1 MQNVE
6 PLPENPTFKT
16 CSTCENKET
25 TAICKAR
32 GTCLHKKIKEFS
44 VSFASFERLV
54 EFADPKRSKAA
65 RKGARTR
72 KKNKKKKK
80 AIEKETARE
89 DASKARAR
97 GRTQNRRLPDPD
109 TKAMLDKARVNAV
122 RQNAVQESK
131 QAHKNVI
138 KRAKDQHK
146 HGPNV
151 TISKNPNPTT
161 EDISRAALKIKRE
174 AGQSLPGKTLKQT
187 RRMARDSRMAEKIES
202 GKVMVEK
209 TKNPRHPR
217 VTGKETLPSK
227 KVQTRRQKRG
237 LKDRPNSPLHDR
249 SHRGGKVPKPIMD
262 DAKPFSSL
270 DKDAQRGLVKAW
282 RNSPK
287 TPHKTTKEAQSA
299 IRKLSLGAIK
309 VALKGRWHG

>member
-6 PLPENPTFKT
+6 PLPENPTFRT

-44 VSFASFERLV
+44 VSFASLERLM

-65 RKGARTR
+65 RKGHRTR
-72 KKNKKKKK
+72 KKNKKKRK
-80 AIEKETARE
+80 AIERETARE
-89 DASKARAR
+89 DASKAKAR
-97 GRTQNRRLPDPD
+97 ERTHNRRFPDPD
-109 TKAMLDKARVNAV
+109 TKAMLDKARVQTV
-122 RQNAVQESK
+122 RQGADRENK
-131 QAHKNVI
+131 QAHKDVI

-151 TISKNPNPTT
+151 TVSRNPNPTT
-161 EDISRAALKIKRE
+161 EDISRAALKIKKE
-174 AGQSLPGKTLKQT
+174 SGQNLPDKTLKET
-187 RRMARDSRMAEKIES
+187 RRMARNSRMAEKIES

-209 TKNPRHPR
+209 SPNPRHPR

-227 KVQTRRQKRG
+227 KVQARRQKQG
-237 LKDRPNSPLHDR
+237 AKDRPNSPLHDR

-262 DAKPFSSL
+262 DAKSFSSL
-270 DKDAQRGLVKAW
+270 DKDAQKGLVKAW

-287 TPHKTTKEAQSA
+287 TPQNTTKEAQGA

-309 VALKGRWHG
+309 IALKGRWHG

>member
-1 MQNVE
+1 M
-6 PLPENPTFKT
+6 
-16 CSTCENKET
+16 
-25 TAICKAR
+25 
-32 GTCLHKKIKEFS
+32 
-44 VSFASFERLV
+44 

-72 KKNKKKKK
+72 KKNKKRSEKKKK
-80 AIEKETARE
+80 AIESENVRE
-89 DASKARAR
+89 DAGKARAR
-97 GRTQNRRLPDPD
+97 RATQNRKTPDPD
-109 TKAMLDKARVNAV
+109 TKAMLDKARVKAV
-122 RQNAVQESK
+122 RQSAAQENE

-138 KRAKDQHK
+138 KRAKDQHR

-161 EDISRAALKIKRE
+161 EDISRAALKTKKE

-187 RRMARDSRMAEKIES
+187 RRMARDSRMAGKIES
-202 GKVMVEK
+202 GLPMVEK

-237 LKDRPNSPLHDR
+237 PKDRPNTPLHDR
-249 SHRGGKVPKPIMD
+249 SHRGANVPKPIMD

-287 TPHKTTKEAQSA
+287 TPHNTTKEAKSA

-309 VALKGRWHG
+309 VALRGRWHG